1 MDELFDDAK
10 CGHCGHENLT
20 DYPVCSTCA
29 KVLHFPHRKHCVHCH
44 TVHAPTLRMFRE
56 WVDGQEAD
64 GLSLIDQF
72 AAKHNINLNG
82 K

>member
-1 MDELFDDAK
+1 MTDLFDDTK

-29 KVLHFPHRKHCVHCH
+29 KVLHFPYQKRCIHCH
-44 TVHAPTLRMFRE
+44 TVHAPTLRLFQE
-56 WVDGQEAD
+56 WVNNRGAD
-64 GLSLIDQF
+64 DSLITQF
-72 AAKHNINLNG
+72 AAERNIDLAG